1 MNAEF
6 AKRAQRLQRA
16 QRCGGAV
23 QSQAFTLIETL
34 AAVTLLGLVGSVVVV
49 GLAGAGDRAGMA
61 EAVAMVRDLDQRA
74 RELAVNEGPVA
85 LVTVFEARRTRVV
98 SAEPSNPILA
108 ERWLPEAIELSLR
121 DARGRDLDA
130 INFDRL
136 GHCHDYVARI
146 GAGDSSLTLSIC
158 GLTGWMEE
166 SP

>member
-6 AKRAQRLQRA
+6 AKRAQRPQRA

-23 QSQAFTLIETL
+23 KSQAFTLIETL
-34 AAVTLLGLVGSVVVV
+34 AAVALLGLIGSVVVV
-49 GLAGAGDRAGMA
+49 GLAGAGERARMGD
-61 EAVAMVRDLDQRA
+61 AVAMIRDLDQRA
-74 RELAVNEGPVA
+74 REVAVNEGPVM
-85 LVTVFEARRTRVV
+85 LLIDSEQRRVRVV
-98 SAEPSNPILA
+98 SAERDDPTLA
-108 ERWLPEAIELSLR
+108 ERWLPDAVELALQ

-146 GAGDSSLTLSIC
+146 GAGDGSLALSIS